1 MNKSGGAVAECRSPP
16 QKIEGKTDRR
26 GWPDFADCNRIT
38 HADVLNNGSLTVE
51 VRMKPDEDDVCR
63 NFIPKNPFV
72 RNMLLSFLDEETA
85 DTSFELET
93 RSLINASK
101 NISPALGEVFHAHK
115 FVLKTCAKGSI
126 LAFLCDDC
134 DDETPVPITD
144 VAPKVF
150 RLMLRYVYGGD
161 ILAVEWITPK
171 ICLKPRTNM
180 A

>member
-1 MNKSGGAVAECRSPP
+1 MGAVAP
-16 QKIEGKTDRR
+16 GK
-26 GWPDFADCNRIT
+26 A
-38 HADVLNNGSLTVE
+38 
-51 VRMKPDEDDVCR
+51 
-63 NFIPKNPFV
+63 
-72 RNMLLSFLDEETA
+72 TA
-85 DTSFELET
+85 EQES
-93 RSLINASK
+93 
-101 NISPALGEVFHAHK
+101 
-115 FVLKTCAKGSI
+115 
-126 LAFLCDDC
+126 

>member
-1 MNKSGGAVAECRSPP
+1 
-16 QKIEGKTDRR
+16 
-26 GWPDFADCNRIT
+26 
-38 HADVLNNGSLTVE
+38 
-51 VRMKPDEDDVCR
+51 MKPDEDDVCR

-85 DTSFELET
+85 DISFEVET
-93 RSLINASK
+93 RSLIDASK
-101 NISPALGEVFHAHK
+101 DMSPALGEVFHAHK

>member
-1 MNKSGGAVAECRSPP
+1 MNKSGGAAAECRSPP

-85 DTSFELET
+85 DMSFE
-93 RSLINASK
+93 ASK
-101 NISPALGEVFHAHK
+101 WKPALSSTHQRTFH
-115 FVLKTCAKGSI
+115 L
-126 LAFLCDDC
+126 L
-134 DDETPVPITD
+134 
-144 VAPKVF
+144 
-150 RLMLRYVYGGD
+150 
-161 ILAVEWITPK
+161 
-171 ICLKPRTNM
+171 
-180 A
+180 